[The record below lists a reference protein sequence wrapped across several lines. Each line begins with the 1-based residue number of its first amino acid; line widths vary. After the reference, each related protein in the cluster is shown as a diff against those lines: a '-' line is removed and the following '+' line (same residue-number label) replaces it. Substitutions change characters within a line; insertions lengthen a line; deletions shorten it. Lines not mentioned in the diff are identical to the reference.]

1 MSREKG
7 DITQLLLE
15 WSQGDEGALE
25 RLMPVVYRELHKLA
39 EIQLAGERP
48 DHTLQPTALVN
59 EAYLRLID
67 QTRIDWRNSLQF
79 FGLAATMMRRVLV
92 DHARSRSYGKREASA
107 QAVSLEIVPEL
118 SKGDPADVL
127 EVDDALTALAEFDKD
142 LAKLVELR
150 FFGGFSNEDIAQMM
164 DISVPTVVRKWRT
177 AKAWLYRQ
185 LGPDD
190 ER

>member
-1 MSREKG
+1 MEKKG
-7 DITQLLLE
+7 DITQLLLD
-15 WSQGDEGALE
+15 WSQGDQEALE
-25 RLMPVVYRELHKLA
+25 RLMPAVYQELHKLA
-39 EIQLAGERP
+39 EIQLVGERP

-92 DHARSRSYGKREASA
+92 DHARGRSFDKREASA
-107 QAVSLEIVPEL
+107 RAVSLEVVPEVA
-118 SKGDPADVL
+118 GGVNADVVA
-127 EVDDALTALAEFDKD
+127 VDDALNALAEFDKD

-150 FFGGFSNEDIAQMM
+150 FFGGFSNEDIAQML
-164 DISVPTVVRKWRT
+164 DVSVPTVVRRWRT

-185 LGPDD
+185 LSPDD
-190 ER
+190 KR